1 MLSHWESLVEYF
13 FELKSNWWLFSMGG
27 IVALLKGYEWF
38 FREGRSLP
46 IPAKWRYTLAAMA
59 LFAAQF
65 FAYRDLRLRSLTNSQ
80 RLNAQVL
87 SLNYENGRLNQI
99 VRRKR
104 TTHFGRK
111 QTDDSSARMG
121 SRCTGQPVFARAK
134 ERGKRSGELYGLV
147 RCLP

>member
-1 MLSHWESLVEYF
+1 MLSHWEILVEYF
-13 FELKSNWWLFSMGG
+13 FELKSNWWALSMGG

-65 FAYRDLRLRSLTNSQ
+65 FAYRDLRLRSLTDSQ

-87 SLNYENGRLNQI
+87 SLNYENGRLNRI
-99 VRRKR
+99 VEERERHISVESR
-104 TTHFGRK
+104 PIIPVQNGFPM
-111 QTDDSSARMG
+111 SG
-121 SRCTGQPVFARAK
+121 STSLHKSQ
-134 ERGKRSGELYGLV
+134 GKRQAEWRAIWFGSMS
-147 RCLP
+147 P